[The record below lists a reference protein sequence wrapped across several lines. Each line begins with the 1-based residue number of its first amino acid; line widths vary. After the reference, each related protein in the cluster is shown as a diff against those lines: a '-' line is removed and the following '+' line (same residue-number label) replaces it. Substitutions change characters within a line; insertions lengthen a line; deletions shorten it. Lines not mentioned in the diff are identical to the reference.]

1 VTSPL
6 SAPLGEA
13 PTGDTIVDYLIS
25 VKLFFLRSVK
35 FFAKVLPMAQT
46 TTKDGLLT
54 TEQAAKLAGMS
65 RQALQGHIDAGRI
78 EPFVMVGRLRLFS
91 RESISK
97 WLQDRNK
104 NGITKRGPQ
113 AKKNGHRGKK

>member
-1 VTSPL
+1 
-6 SAPLGEA
+6 
-13 PTGDTIVDYLIS
+13 
-25 VKLFFLRSVK
+25 
-35 FFAKVLPMAQT
+35 MATT

-54 TEQAAKLAGMS
+54 TEQAARLAGMS

-78 EPFVMVGRLRLFS
+78 TPAVQVGRLRLFS

-97 WLQDRNK
+97 WLQDRKK

-113 AKKNGHRGKK
+113 AKKNGNRKG